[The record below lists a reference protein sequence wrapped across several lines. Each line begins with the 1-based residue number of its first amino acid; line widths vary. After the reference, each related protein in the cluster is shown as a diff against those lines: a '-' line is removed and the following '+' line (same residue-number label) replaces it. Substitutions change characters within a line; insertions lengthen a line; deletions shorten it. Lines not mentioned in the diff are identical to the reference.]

1 MAVIGSLSVK
11 LGLVTV
17 EWDQATKKAKQDAKD
32 LQKAFDDLS
41 GNVKTLYGH
50 WKTLGGA
57 MSLSAV
63 GIAALVQQTLQFT
76 DAVSDLAKG
85 FDLSIAKTLQF
96 REAIKSSG
104 GNAEGAAKM
113 LSTLFTKIEDA
124 RTGNESAIAQ
134 FQKLGISFKEL
145 VSLSPEQALN
155 RVFQAIANIGNTY
168 ERVKAVKEMLG
179 KAGIGVEVEA
189 VAQKLGMS
197 VAQYQNY
204 AKSVEKVGQ
213 VNDQLAATFD
223 NMKIAFADMI
233 APFTREGVV
242 SIEKFKAAMVALTA
256 ATVVGGLIQ
265 LVNLSTKLIALWKE
279 GVKVQAA
286 MTALGGAKGLAQLGA
301 ATLAYIAALKVF
313 EIEKQNAEAEVTASS
328 TDASKLD
335 VSEQNSEQVKKEEGN
350 RRELI
355 AAQAKLDLAKKQ
367 IGFLREEGQI
377 KFDALTTDKYT
388 TQLREANLARLR
400 EIATAESQRAQALG
414 KENLSEEQKGII
426 QGEYQ
431 TAVAAANEKNKQATR
446 QIRAERDI
454 ANKEELAA
462 ARIKEKLSAQQ
473 LQFIKEEGQIRVD
486 AITID
491 RYAIQLRESQL
502 ALTRDIASIESQRA
516 QSLNKENL
524 TAQQRK
530 IIDDEY
536 QASVDAA
543 YEKHVQNGR
552 RINAEREREIKLIGV
567 QMDAARKTEAFDK
580 QRILLEE
587 QRVNLSDY
595 AYKVLQEELNTRQ
608 RISDLNQQI
617 IDAQNRMGAGAALDA
632 EKARIT
638 DLIEAEKNLSEF
650 RMHSIQLE
658 EYRRRSFSE
667 GWRTAMNNYME
678 DSTNASKVAG
688 SMFSSIVNNME
699 SALDRFVKTGKLKF
713 SDLARSIIQD
723 IIAIQL
729 KAKASTIFSLIAK
742 SFGAGFGGTAVGDSQ
757 YSLSYGLPSSSSLG
771 LQARAGGGDISSGQP
786 YLVGERGPELVI
798 PKNSGTVIPN
808 HSMAGAMGGGPSVVY
823 NGPYIASMSAI
834 DTQSGVAFLARNKQA
849 VWAANQSAQ
858 RSLPVSR

>member
-63 GIAALVQQTLQFT
+63 GFASLITQTLQFS

-85 FDLSIAKTLQF
+85 FDLSTTKTLQF
-96 REAIKSSG
+96 RDAIKSSG
-104 GNAEGAAKM
+104 GNAEGASKM
-113 LSTLFTKIEDA
+113 LSTLFSKIEEA
-124 RTGNESAIAQ
+124 RGGNESAISQ
-134 FQKLGISFKEL
+134 FQKLGISFEEL
-145 VSLSPEQALN
+145 VKLSPEQALN
-155 RVFQAIANIGNTY
+155 RIFQAISNIGNTY

-179 KAGIGVEVEA
+179 KAGIGIEVDA

-197 VAQYQNY
+197 TTQYQSY
-204 AKSVEKVGQ
+204 AKSIEKVGQ
-213 VNDQLAATFD
+213 VNDDLAKTFD
-223 NMKIAFADMI
+223 NIKIAFADMI

-313 EIEKQNAEAEVTASS
+313 EIEKQNTEAEVTAPA

-335 VSEQNSEQVKKEEGN
+335 ISDQDNQDVKKENTN

-367 IGFLREEGQI
+367 VGFLRQEGQI
-377 KFDALTTDKYT
+377 KLDALTTDKYT
-388 TQLREANLARLR
+388 TQLREADLARSR
-400 EIATAESQRAQALG
+400 EIAAAESQRAQALG
-414 KENLSEEQKGII
+414 KENLSEEQKVII
-426 QGEYQ
+426 QQEYKI
-431 TAVAAANEKNKQATR
+431 AVDAANEKNKQATR

-462 ARIKEKLSAQQ
+462 AKIKEQFSARQ
-473 LQFIKEEGQIRVD
+473 LQFIKNEGQIRVD
-486 AITID
+486 ALTSD
-491 RYAIQLRESQL
+491 KYAIQLRESQL
-502 ALTRDIASIESQRA
+502 SLTREIASAENQRA

-530 IIDDEY
+530 NIEDDY

-552 RINAEREREIKLIGV
+552 RINAEREKEIKLIGV
-567 QMDAARKTEAFDK
+567 QIEAARKTEAFDK
-580 QRILLEE
+580 QRIQLEE

-608 RISDLNQQI
+608 RISDLEQQI
-617 IDAQNRMGAGAALDA
+617 IDARNRMGAGEVFDA

-638 DLIEAEKNLSEF
+638 DLIEAEKNLSQY

-658 EYRRRSFSE
+658 EYRRQSFSE
-667 GWRTAMNNYME
+667 GWNKAMNSYVE

-688 SMFSSIVNNME
+688 SMFSAITGNME
-699 SALDRFVKTGKLKF
+699 SALDKFAKTAKGTF
-713 SDLARSIIQD
+713 ADLTRAIIKD
-723 IIAIQL
+723 LIAIQL
-729 KAKASTIFSLIAK
+729 KAQASVIFSAIAK
-742 SFGAGFGGTAVGDSQ
+742 SAGFSATAVGGTRGPDNIDV
-757 YSLSYGLPSSSSLG
+757 
-771 LQARAGGGDISSGQP
+771 GGGWNPASADGGPVEGGKIG
-786 YLVGERGPELVI
+786 LVGERGPELFV
-798 PKNSGTVIPN
+798 PRTNGTIIPN
-808 HSMAGAMGGGPSVVY
+808 HQIGSLLGGGGPSVVY
-823 NGPYIASMSAI
+823 NGPYIANMSAI
-834 DTQSGVAFLARNKQA
+834 DTQSGVAFLAKNKQA

>member
-1 MAVIGSLSVK
+1 MAVIGSLTVK

-32 LQKAFDDLS
+32 LQKAFDDLT
-41 GNVKTLYGH
+41 GNIKTLYGH

-63 GIAALVQQTLQFT
+63 GLASLVHETLQFT
-76 DAVSDLAKG
+76 DVISDLAKG

-113 LSTLFTKIEDA
+113 LSTLFSKIEDA
-124 RTGNESAIAQ
+124 RNGNEAAIAQ
-134 FQKLGISFKEL
+134 FQKLGIGFREL

-197 VAQYQNY
+197 VAQFQNY

-213 VNDQLAATFD
+213 INDDLAATFD
-223 NMKIAFADMI
+223 HMKIAFADMI
-233 APFTREGVV
+233 APFTRDGVV

-256 ATVVGGLIQ
+256 ATVVGGLMQ
-265 LVNLSTKLIALWKE
+265 LVTLSAKLVAVWKE
-279 GVKVQAA
+279 GVKISAA
-286 MTALGGAKGLAQLGA
+286 MSALGGAKGIAQLA
-301 ATLAYIAALKVF
+301 AASAAYLAALKIF
-313 EIEKQNAEAEVTASS
+313 EVEADKARSEEARTVRGQI
-328 TDASKLD
+328 TDENGKPIAQQD
-335 VSEQNSEQVKKEEGN
+335 QAPVKEEAN

-367 IGFLREEGQI
+367 VGFLRQEGQI
-377 KFDALTTDKYT
+377 KLDALTTDKYT
-388 TQLREANLARLR
+388 TQLREADLARSR
-400 EIATAESQRAQALG
+400 EIAAAESQRAQALG

-426 QGEYQ
+426 QGEHQ
-431 TAVAAANEKNKQATR
+431 TAIAAANEKNRQAVKL
-446 QIRAERDI
+446 IRAERDI

-462 ARIKEKLSAQQ
+462 ARIKEQLSARQ
-473 LQFIKEEGQIRVD
+473 LQFIKDEGQIKVD
-486 AITID
+486 ALTSD

-502 ALTRDIASIESQRA
+502 ALVRDIAGIESQRA

-530 IIDDEY
+530 IIEDEY

-567 QMDAARKTEAFDK
+567 QMEAARKMEGFDR
-580 QRILLEE
+580 QRLLLEQE
-587 QRVNLSDY
+587 RVYMTDY
-595 AYKVLQEELNTRQ
+595 GYKVAQEELNIKQ
-608 RISDLNQQI
+608 RIAELEQQI
-617 IDAQNRMGAGAALDA
+617 IDARNRMGAGEAFDA
-632 EKARIT
+632 EEKRIR
-638 DLIEAEKNLSEF
+638 DLIRAEQDLYTVRKQGMDF
-650 RMHSIQLE
+650 D
-658 EYRRRSFSE
+658 EYRRKSFNE
-667 GWRTAMNNYME
+667 GWYEAVHKFAQDAEAYSKLGSDMFNSAIGNMN
-678 DSTNASKVAG
+678 
-688 SMFSSIVNNME
+688 
-699 SALDRFVKTGKLKF
+699 SAIDNFVKTGKINFKSF
-713 SDLARSIIQD
+713 AQSIIQD
-723 IIAIQL
+723 IIAMALKFQAMQL
-729 KAKASTIFSLIAK
+729 VMSGLRA
-742 SFGAGFGGTAVGDSQ
+742 FGISGPSSMATSN
-757 YSLSYGLPSSSSLG
+757 YSLAYGSSSGLG
-771 LQARAGGGDISSGQP
+771 LQMRAGGGDVSANQP

-808 HSMAGAMGGGPSVVY
+808 HSLAGAMGGPSVVY

-834 DTQSGVAFLARNKQA
+834 DTQSGVAFLAKNKQA